1 MLKKFLDLIGRD
13 AGAADQKAQEG
24 LSKLKVKREIVV
36 GNHRVQIEKKLAEGG
51 YADIY
56 KVADCNLKSKDRS
69 YALKR
74 MFIEGTTRPRIAAS
88 LADFQER
95 PMKAK
100 GMIQAVLK
108 AYEAEVTVLRQLN
121 GSAHLP
127 KMDNS
132 S

>member
-1 MLKKFLDLIGRD
+1 M
-13 AGAADQKAQEG
+13 
-24 LSKLKVKREIVV
+24 
-36 GNHRVQIEKKLAEGG
+36 AEGG

-74 MFIEGTTRPRIAAS
+74 MFIEGAATPPRIAAS
-88 LADFQER
+88 LAAFQER

-100 GMIQAVLK
+100 GMSQAVLK
-108 AYEAEVTVLRQLN
+108 AYEAEVTVLRHLN

-132 S
+132 SQDCENLIKIVDH